1 MMKNITM
8 NVNPGGAESCANRCE
23 VCGEERLFR
32 YKEWEG
38 EYLIYRCSCEL
49 EREKEKVLRKKEEER
64 KERIKKLF
72 NQSKL
77 GKRFSQ
83 CSLENFEVVE
93 GVEKAFR
100 AIKKFIDS
108 FPPPGGEG
116 LVLYGPP
123 GGGKTH
129 LSAACARELLEREY
143 AVIFEQSA
151 ELMYRFNR
159 TYISREESED
169 EIMQAL
175 ISADLLILDDLEKGK
190 WTDKVEER
198 MYVIVNGRYRDMK
211 PLILTTNLNPPEL
224 ENLVGRAIFDRLRE
238 MVTFVPLVTTS
249 FRKKEVHNER

>member
-1 MMKNITM
+1 
-8 NVNPGGAESCANRCE
+8 
-23 VCGEERLFR
+23 
-32 YKEWEG
+32 
-38 EYLIYRCSCEL
+38 
-49 EREKEKVLRKKEEER
+49 
-64 KERIKKLF
+64 
-72 NQSKL
+72 
-77 GKRFSQ
+77 
-83 CSLENFEVVE
+83 
-93 GVEKAFR
+93 
-100 AIKKFIDS
+100 
-108 FPPPGGEG
+108 
-116 LVLYGPP
+116 
-123 GGGKTH
+123 
-129 LSAACARELLEREY
+129 
-143 AVIFEQSA
+143 
-151 ELMYRFNR
+151 MYRFNR